1 MNVVVIGS
9 GLAGLTSAIKT
20 SDLGANVTLISPTFS
35 ESSQSVMAMGGEL
48 MLHLTPKVKMIQ

>member
-9 GLAGLTSAIKT
+9 GLAGLTSAIKA

-35 ESSQSVMAMGGEL
+35 ESSQSVMAMGGN
-48 MLHLTPKVKMIQ
+48 